1 MSISDIFRPKREP
14 ARSIYDAFQNE
25 ASKRATRPLHEAFE
39 AESHAVWQAA
49 RAAAAKHGLREPTL
63 AEVDDACTY
72 ASGSIDFGAKWA
84 YAIVDV
90 MNRAR
95 RTND

>member
-1 MSISDIFRPKREP
+1 MRDVFRPKHEP

-25 ASKRATRPLHEAFE
+25 AAKRDSRPLHEAFE
-39 AESHAVWQAA
+39 AESHAVWKAA
-49 RAAAAKHGLREPTL
+49 CESASIHGLRPPTL

-84 YAIVDV
+84 FAIVDV
-90 MNRAR
+90 MNRNGAPHG
-95 RTND
+95 